1 MRLVNFLYSIIILAK
16 VDVACLSFQDIALF
30 GRGVNNNPEPRHNII
45 LSNMYTHT
53 PPKEDIGSMESAIA
67 FQLNHQQNG
76 EMNSWKLVGEVE
88 SI

>member
-1 MRLVNFLYSIIILAK
+1 
-16 VDVACLSFQDIALF
+16 
-30 GRGVNNNPEPRHNII
+30 
-45 LSNMYTHT
+45 MYTHT